1 MSISISIAQSRQ
13 QLSSLIS
20 AAQLEPQTITK
31 RNKAVA
37 VLVSA
42 DYFKR
47 TELAAAKS
55 EAVEKGFFNQLMA
68 LRTAHPPQDDQGIP
82 GADQPRISSW
92 SRSNPFADAD

>member
-13 QLSSLIS
+13 HLSSLIN
-20 AAQLEPQTITK
+20 AAQLAPQTITK

-47 TELAAAKS
+47 TEAAAAKTD
-55 EAVEKGFFNQLMA
+55 AIEKGFFNQLIT
-68 LRTAHPPQDDQGIP
+68 LRSAHPPQDDKGIP
-82 GADQPRISSW
+82 GADQPRLTSW
-92 SRSNPFADAD
+92 SRRNPFADAD

>member
-13 QLSSLIS
+13 QLSSLIT
-20 AAQLEPQTITK
+20 AAQLAPQTITK

-47 TELAAAKS
+47 TEAAAAKS
-55 EAVEKGFFNQLMA
+55 DALENGFFNQLMA
-68 LRTAHPPQDDQGIP
+68 LRSAHPPQDDQGIP
-82 GADQPRISSW
+82 GADQPRIASW
-92 SRSNPFADAD
+92 SRSNPFADAN